1 MNDEPLPQDP
11 ALPHLRLALN
21 GPALAAR
28 FEARTAPAGWHVTA
42 CAVDRVKYHP
52 RRNLA
57 VSYRLQLQSDSGA
70 TREQIVATRWCT
82 SGASL
87 ARWHKA
93 TAGVGQHTGGWPSVT
108 HNAALD
114 FVAHWWPHDTRLAA
128 ARTLSDT
135 AQLRTRWLP
144 EVVRALAGPDA
155 TLVGA
160 QAEPVQVVPEHR
172 MTVRVQLQLASG
184 EQHTVYA
191 KADAEGRG
199 ARTHAA
205 QLALWAS
212 PARLGSV
219 LRLPRPLL
227 WQPGSGLHWQCALPG
242 APLLDH
248 AAQVDCGDARGVGAM
263 LAALHGTP
271 VPCERQ
277 ETLPLLRQRL
287 LEVTD
292 TLTLIDP
299 GWAPA
304 LRALVLGLLARGGRW
319 ADAPQVTLHGDLHP
333 RNVLRKADGTLGLID
348 LDSLRRGPAL
358 LDLGSWAADALYRA
372 LLAGESATVARPA
385 VQAFADGYARA
396 SGKALPA
403 AALAHATA
411 WQLLTQRAWR
421 AAVNLKPGRYALIGP
436 LLACALQL
444 LDEAASHTPALPDRT
459 PA

>member
-28 FEARTAPAGWHVTA
+28 FEAHTAPAGWHVTA

-82 SGASL
+82 GGASL

-93 TAGVGQHTGGWPSVT
+93 TASVGPHAKGWPTAT
-108 HNAALD
+108 HDAALD
-114 FVAHWWPHDTRLAA
+114 LVAHWWPHDTRLAA

-172 MTVRVQLQLASG
+172 MTVRVQLQLVSG

-205 QLALWAS
+205 QVALWAS
-212 PARLGSV
+212 PARLGGA

-227 WQPGSGLHWQCALPG
+227 WQPGSGLHWQQALPG
-242 APLLDH
+242 HTLLD
-248 AAQVDCGDARGVGAM
+248 DEPLVGAATAGHVGA
-263 LAALHGTP
+263 LVAALHGTALPAVPAVP
-271 VPCERQ
+271 VVQRDD
-277 ETLPLLRQRL
+277 LLQRL
-287 LEVTD
+287 QAVRALLEQVE
-292 TLTLIDP
+292 P
-299 GWAPA
+299 AWAWRSLPV
-304 LRALVLGLLARGGRW
+304 LRALEDGLPAA
-319 ADAPQVTLHGDLHP
+319 ADGVHVTLHGDLHP
-333 RNVLRKADGTLGLID
+333 GNVLRHERQLSMID
-348 LDSLRRGPAL
+348 LDDVHRGPAW
-358 LDLGSWAADALYRA
+358 LDLGDWCADAVYRA
-372 LLAGESATVARPA
+372 LLGGRTAASAGVSNEAFCAGYVAGGGTPLA
-385 VQAFADGYARA
+385 A
-396 SGKALPA
+396 SR
-403 AALAHATA
+403 LAWATA
-411 WQLLTQRAWR
+411 WQLVCRRVQRCI
-421 AAVNLKPGRYALIGP
+421 VNLKPGRYALVP
-436 LLACALQL
+436 ALLAAAQGL
-444 LDEAASHTPALPDRT
+444 LAGRRWSVSEAGA
-459 PA
+459 